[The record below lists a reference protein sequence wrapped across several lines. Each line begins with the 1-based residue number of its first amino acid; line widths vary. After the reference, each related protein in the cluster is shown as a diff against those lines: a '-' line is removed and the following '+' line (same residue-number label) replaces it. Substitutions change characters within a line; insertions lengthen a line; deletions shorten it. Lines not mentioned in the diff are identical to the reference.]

1 MAGYDLALGDTVLIS
16 PYAGFNLSIPLGDL
30 SWTQDAGKVTTS
42 MSAGGKTSSMTADGS
57 GSSGTSDISNAV
69 IPGAVL
75 GVGVGYKFDSHNM
88 LLGDLRYLLD
98 FTAVVSGD
106 ADVLTR
112 RGLTSGVNYIYFF

>member
-1 MAGYDLALGDTVLIS
+1 MADIGHTETDKLLKDLE
-16 PYAGFNLSIPLGDL
+16 
-30 SWTQDAGKVTTS
+30 QKV
-42 MSAGGKTSSMTADGS
+42 AEA
-57 GSSGTSDISNAV
+57 
-69 IPGAVL
+69 
-75 GVGVGYKFDSHNM
+75 HNM